1 MTHQHKLALF
11 IAGFATLTLE
21 VVLMRVVTKFLG
33 EGALATTTTL
43 SLFLLGLSLPPLWF
57 ARVGFKH
64 HRFFVC
70 GVFALL
76 ALLCLPLYIATP
88 TNTGWDLLIA
98 SLLIFLP
105 ALVSGLILP
114 LFANFASYKST
125 LIYALFNTGAALGA
139 GTTGLYL
146 LPQLGLKRT
155 ILTLSA
161 LFIFCALQTL
171 RTDNGSKALENEEV
185 QEKAGANF
193 ILVFAAVTSALC
205 LLCESVMIR
214 LVTALVGSSVT
225 GLALVAAT
233 YVGGLS
239 LGNCLAVLN
248 KPLIQNKNIF
258 SWLALLVVLD
268 LTALSL
274 SLPYLPE
281 LYLHWRGSV
290 AGTAIPLLPS
300 ILICITVCLP
310 LATIFGFV
318 FPACNKQSGANHFAK
333 LLGVSTAASVV
344 APWIY
349 FAALTYQI
357 PTVCDS
363 VILGLL
369 RLCLVIS
376 AALSLIYTPRDSA
389 KSRFKSGLSALP
401 GTLVLLS
408 FLSSP
413 PEQKQALTTG
423 PIFLPEHQSWQ
434 KLLTYERQN
443 HKLQFYADGLLDTVG
458 LFEDKQRNEQ
468 ILLSSGKI
476 EAVKSSVANSAQFTH
491 ILLALL
497 PQAISNYHPDVLV
510 IGMGLS
516 ITADTFCQLPV
527 NKVTV
532 IEIEKQ
538 IVNANNIA
546 AKLWISKPIT
556 SKLKPQIIWADARR
570 QLAQCDTKYDII
582 SCQPSE
588 PWVNGSGSL
597 FTEEFLKLSKSRLKP
612 DGVFAQWLQLYG
624 LDQSNF
630 LAYIKLFSET
640 YSDCLVFHQKGSGE
654 IILLGRNTI
663 ASASEQSQSVQTIA
677 AHLKAPFNMLW
688 KQAGIDNQEQLNDSI
703 FTAEQ
708 VRSLLAQ
715 NSALTGTKRS
725 TDDNLALQYQ
735 AYLPDYGTNVT
746 EDTIRSNILLLD
758 RQKQPYTRHLNPI
771 KY

>member
-1 MTHQHKLALF
+1 MTHLHKLALF
-11 IAGFATLTLE
+11 TAGFATLTLE

-64 HRFFVC
+64 RRYLTC
-70 GVFALL
+70 GVFTLL

-98 SLLIFLP
+98 PVLIFLP
-105 ALVSGLILP
+105 ALVCGLILP
-114 LFANFASYKST
+114 LFADFVSNKNN
-125 LIYALFNTGAALGA
+125 LNYALFNTGAALGA
-139 GTTGLYL
+139 GSTGLYL
-146 LPQLGLKRT
+146 LPQLGLKST
-155 ILTLSA
+155 VVTLSA
-161 LFIFCALQTL
+161 LFIICALQTL
-171 RTDNGSKALENEEV
+171 RADNGSPAIEGEEIPD
-185 QEKAGANF
+185 KAGANF

-248 KPLIQNKNIF
+248 KTLIQNKYIF

-281 LYLHWRGSV
+281 LFLHMRGLV
-290 AGTAIPLLPS
+290 ASTAIPLLPS
-300 ILICITVCLP
+300 ILICTMVCLP

-318 FPACNKQSGANHFAK
+318 FPACNKHSGANNFAK
-333 LLGVSTAASVV
+333 LLGVSTAASMV

-357 PTVCDS
+357 PTISDS

-369 RLCLVIS
+369 RLSLVIS
-376 AALSLIYTPRDSA
+376 AALSLIYTPKDSVN
-389 KSRFKSGLSALP
+389 SRFMSILSALP

-423 PIFLPEHQSWQ
+423 PIFLPEHQAWQ
-434 KLLTYERQN
+434 KLLKYERQN

-476 EAVKSSVANSAQFTH
+476 EAVKSGAPNSAQFTH

-497 PQAISNYHPDVLV
+497 PRAICNAHPDVLV

-527 NKVTV
+527 SSVTV

-538 IVNANNIA
+538 IINANNIA
-546 AKLWISKPIT
+546 SKLWTIQPST
-556 SKLKPQIIWADARR
+556 SKLQPRIVRADARR
-570 QLAQCDTKYDII
+570 QLAQHDTKYDII

-624 LDQSNF
+624 LEQSNF

-640 YSDCLVFHQKGSGE
+640 YDDCLIFHQKGSGE
-654 IILLGRNTI
+654 IILIGRNTERNV
-663 ASASEQSQSVQTIA
+663 SALSQSMVTI
-677 AHLKAPFNMLW
+677 KAPYNTLW
-688 KQAGIDNQEQLNDSI
+688 KQAGIDNQEQLSDSI

-715 NSALTGTKRS
+715 NITLTGTKRS

-735 AYLPDYGTNVT
+735 AYLPDFGTNVT

-758 RQKQPYTRHLNPI
+758 RQKQPFTRH
-771 KY
+771 

>member
-1 MTHQHKLALF
+1 MTQQNKLALF
-11 IAGFATLTLE
+11 TAGFATLALE
-21 VVLMRVVTKFLG
+21 VVLMRMATKFLG

-57 ARVGFKH
+57 ARFGFKYP
-64 HRFFVC
+64 VC

-88 TNTGWDLLIA
+88 TNTDWDFLL
-98 SLLIFLP
+98 SSFLIFIP
-105 ALVSGLILP
+105 ALLSGFILP
-114 LFANFASYKST
+114 LFANFASSKNN
-125 LIYALFNTGAALGA
+125 LNYALFNTGAALGA
-139 GTTGLYL
+139 GSTGLYL
-146 LPQLGLKRT
+146 LPQLGFKGT
-155 ILTLSA
+155 VMTLSA

-171 RTDNGSKALENEEV
+171 TRERGPQLIQAKEIPEIKGTNS
-185 QEKAGANF
+185 
-193 ILVFAAVTSALC
+193 ILVFVAVTSALC
-205 LLCESVMIR
+205 LLCESLMIR

-233 YVGGLS
+233 FVGGLS
-239 LGNCLAVLN
+239 LGNCLAILN
-248 KPLIQNKNIF
+248 KTLNQNKSIL

-268 LTALSL
+268 LTVLSL

-281 LYLHWRGSV
+281 LYLHWRGLFK
-290 AGTAIPLLPS
+290 GTTMPMLPS

-310 LATIFGFV
+310 LATIFGLV
-318 FPACNKQSGANHFAK
+318 FPVCNKRSGANSYAK
-333 LLGVSTAASVV
+333 LLGVSTAASVL

-349 FAALTYQI
+349 YAALTYQI
-357 PTVCDS
+357 PTICDS

-369 RLCLVIS
+369 RLCLSIS
-376 AALSLIYTPRDSA
+376 AILSLIYTPRDSF
-389 KSRFKSGLSALP
+389 KSRFKSMLSALP

-413 PEQKQALTTG
+413 PLQKQALTTG
-423 PIFLPEHQSWQ
+423 PIFLPEHEGWQ
-434 KLLTYERQN
+434 KLLAYERQN

-458 LFEDKQRNEQ
+458 LFEDNRRTEQ

-476 EAVKSSVANSAQFTH
+476 EAVKSSASNSAQFTH

-497 PQAISNYHPDVLV
+497 PKAMSNSNPDVLV

-527 NKVTV
+527 NAVTL

-538 IVNANNIA
+538 IINANKIA
-546 AKLWISKPIT
+546 RKLWDNQPSK
-556 SKLKPQIIWADARR
+556 SKIEPSIINADARR
-570 QLAQCDTKYDII
+570 QLAQSATKYDII

-612 DGVFAQWLQLYG
+612 NGVFAQWLQLYG
-624 LDQSNF
+624 LDQNNF

-640 YSDCLVFHQKGSGE
+640 YSDCMVFHQKGSGE
-654 IILLGRNTI
+654 IILLGQNN
-663 ASASEQSQSVQTIA
+663 ANNASEQSRRLQSMD
-677 AHLKAPFNMLW
+677 AHFEAPYSTLW
-688 KQAGIDNQEQLNDSI
+688 RQAGIENQEQLIDSI

-708 VRSLLAQ
+708 LGTLLAQ
-715 NSALTGTKRS
+715 NITLTGTKLS

-758 RQKQPYTRHLNPI
+758 RQRQPLIRH
-771 KY
+771 